1 MPTRLTGLLLAALLL
16 LASTLPVSAITGGRP
31 DGEAHPNVGVV
42 LLPGVGFCSGALIGP
57 QTFLTAGH
65 CTELFDAVGA
75 EQVFLSFDSQV
86 DLSAGLGGLLT
97 ASDWA
102 THPAYDAADWPFT
115 IDVGVIWL
123 DSPVMGVTPAD
134 LPEAGR
140 LETLVPDVGTSLQ
153 RYTTV
158 GYGQAGT
165 VRGRGTPR
173 PLVTF
178 ERKVASNRAKT
189 GQGSGGAFGL
199 TPLHLALAVQPSPS
213 SGGACQGDSGAPVF
227 VGDSKELV
235 ALHVGSPRLGP
246 GGVICARIS
255 SLNGRLDLPIV
266 LDWLESV
273 TV

>member
-1 MPTRLTGLLLAALLL
+1 MPTRLVSPLLAALLL
-16 LASTLPVSAITGGRP
+16 LGTALPVSAITGGRT
-31 DGEAHPNVGVV
+31 DGETHPNVGVV

-75 EQVFLSFDSQV
+75 EQVFLSFDSHV
-86 DLSAGLGGLLT
+86 DLSGGLAGLLT

-102 THPAYDAADWPFT
+102 THPAYDAADWPST
-115 IDVGVIWL
+115 IDVGVVWL
-123 DSPVMGVTPAD
+123 DSPVVGVTPAD

-140 LETLVPDVGTSLQ
+140 LEALVPDLGTSLQ

-178 ERKVASNRAKT
+178 ERRAASNRAKT
-189 GQGSGGAFGL
+189 GQGSGGVFGL
-199 TPLHLALAVQPSPS
+199 TPLHLALAVQPSRT

-227 VGDSKELV
+227 VGDSNELV
-235 ALHVGSPRLGP
+235 ALHIGSPRLGP
-246 GGVICARIS
+246 GGVICARVS

-266 LDWLESV
+266 LDWLESI

>member
-1 MPTRLTGLLLAALLL
+1 MPTRLAGLLMAALLL
-16 LASTLPVSAITGGRP
+16 LVTTLPVSAITGGRP
-31 DGEAHPNVGVV
+31 DGDAHPNVGVV

-65 CTELFDAVGA
+65 CTELFDAVDA
-75 EQVFLSFDSQV
+75 EQVFLSFDPQV
-86 DLSAGLGGLLT
+86 DLSGQLLT

-115 IDVGVIWL
+115 IDVGVVWL
-123 DSPVMGVTPAD
+123 DSPVTGVTPAD

-140 LETLVPDVGTSLQ
+140 LETLVPDVGTSRQ

-165 VRGRGTPR
+165 LRGRGTPR

-178 ERKVASNRAKT
+178 ERRAASNRAKP
-189 GQGSGGAFGL
+189 GQGSGGVFGL
-199 TPLHLALAVQPSPS
+199 TPLHLALAVQPSPD

-227 VGDSKELV
+227 VGDTNELV